1 LPGARIDL
9 RLRTAATWLFVLS
22 LFAAGVH
29 GVVKAELGGL
39 AVLAVAAFFVPGGL
53 RPRALERA
61 YLVFAALAL
70 VVIAYM
76 AFGHWPAYQGST
88 RSYDGRAVVFVIT
101 YTAVAVFGALF
112 FEEALFARVTWRAA
126 TLALW
131 AGVITCTFSRLTG
144 HALAVNPDDGALRMI
159 GTLTEPSDW
168 APVLTLILLL
178 ALRRRSP
185 LYVALVLAGML
196 LADSPTCILVMA
208 VSVPLYYALTGQG
221 RQRVLLL
228 AALAV
233 LIPAGAF
240 FITHANAQAW
250 QESRSAT
257 EVAAGRLV
265 SGIRN
270 VATDGQQGSND
281 RYKETLGVVQAVR
294 ANGWMRLGAG
304 PGADA
309 VYFRAVQPAG
319 SAVMAGVNALWV
331 SVLADFGETG
341 VAVLG
346 TLMITAAW
354 RMRRFPESAAIL
366 LPLFTASL
374 VNQAVPEWSFTALGI
389 MLFTCGWAARPAL
402 LPQRI
407 AEGPA
412 ITAQRR
418 REASG

>member
-1 LPGARIDL
+1 
-9 RLRTAATWLFVLS
+9 VLS

-39 AVLAVAAFFVPGGL
+39 AVLAAAAVFVPGGL
-53 RPRALERA
+53 RPRAIERA

-76 AFGHWPAYQGST
+76 AFGHWPAYQGSA
-88 RSYDGRAVVFVIT
+88 RSYDGRAVLFVIT
-101 YTAVAVFGALF
+101 YTAVAIFGALF
-112 FEEALFARVTWRAA
+112 FEEALFAWITWRAA

-131 AGVITCTFSRLTG
+131 VGVITCTFSRLTG
-144 HALAVNPDDGALRMI
+144 YALAVNANDGALRMV

-168 APVLTLILLL
+168 APVLTVVLLL
-178 ALRRRSP
+178 ALRRRSR

-196 LADSPTCILVMA
+196 LADSPTCVLVMA
-208 VSVPLYYALTGQG
+208 VSVALYYALAGG
-221 RQRVLLL
+221 RRQRALVL

-240 FITHANAQAW
+240 FVAHTSAQAW
-250 QESRSAT
+250 QESGNGT
-257 EVAAGRLV
+257 EVALGRLV

-270 VATDGQQGSND
+270 VATDGQQGTND
-281 RYKETLGVVQAVR
+281 RYLPTLEVVRAVR

-309 VYFRAVQPAG
+309 VYFRAVHTAG
-319 SAVMAGVNALWV
+319 SPVVAGVNALWV

-341 VAVLG
+341 LAVLAA
-346 TLMITAAW
+346 LMITAAW
-354 RMRRFPESAAIL
+354 RMRRFPESATIL

-389 MLFTCGWAARPAL
+389 MLFTCGWAAGPAL
-402 LPQRI
+402 LPQGI
-407 AEGPA
+407 AAGTA
-412 ITAQRR
+412 ITARPR
-418 REASG
+418 PEASS